1 MSRHISEIIE
11 EIEQSQSVMAKA
23 LKASNKLVFVTMMED
38 NK

>member
-11 EIEQSQSVMAKA
+11 EIEQSQSVMAQA
-23 LKASNKLVFVTMMED
+23 LKASNQLVFVTIMED